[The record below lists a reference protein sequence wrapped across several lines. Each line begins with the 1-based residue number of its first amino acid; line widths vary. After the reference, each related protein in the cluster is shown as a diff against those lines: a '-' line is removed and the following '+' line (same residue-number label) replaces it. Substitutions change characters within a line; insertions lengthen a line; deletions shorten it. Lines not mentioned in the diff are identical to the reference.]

1 MTGANLSAPAP
12 LRRGLTRCFI
22 HERAFIHE
30 WPLSMHGSHMMKI
43 PYWHVDAFS
52 AQPFGGNQAAVMVL
66 DDWLPDDVLVAIAAE
81 NLFAETAFVVRDA
94 TGEADWELRWC
105 TPTYEIAL
113 CGHAT
118 LASGHV
124 LLTRD
129 AAGQAKDRIT
139 FRTRQSGIL
148 EVVRTGDA
156 YELALP
162 AIATVTVGID
172 SQAEAIRLLGAEPRD
187 VARSLLGYNI
197 YLYADEAAVRAL
209 TPDIRGLERLGKDQ
223 FIVTAPGDHTDIV
236 SRVFVPGG
244 GVDED
249 SVTGSAHA
257 ALTPY
262 WSNRLGRDHF
272 TAHQASVRGGDLTC
286 RREGD
291 RAWLGGPCVTV
302 VEGSFYL

>member
-1 MTGANLSAPAP
+1 MPRT
-12 LRRGLTRCFI
+12 
-22 HERAFIHE
+22 
-30 WPLSMHGSHMMKI
+30 I

-52 AQPFGGNQAAVMVL
+52 AAPFGGNQAAVMVL
-66 DDWLPDDVLVAIAAE
+66 EQWLPDDVLVAIAAE
-81 NLFAETAFVVRDA
+81 NLFAETAFVVCDA

-124 LLTRD
+124 LLGR
-129 AAGQAKDRIT
+129 ANGFGGGDRVT

-148 EVVRTGDA
+148 EVVRTGDT

-162 AIATVTVGID
+162 AIATAPDTATH
-172 SQAEAIRLLGAEPRD
+172 QAEAIRLLGAEPHEIH
-187 VARSLLGYNI
+187 RSELGYNI
-197 YLYADEAAVRAL
+197 YLYPDERSVRDL
-209 TPDIRGLERLGKDQ
+209 DPDVRGLERLGKDQ
-223 FIVTAPGDHTDIV
+223 FIATAPGARTDIV

-257 ALTPY
+257 VLTPF
-262 WSNRLGRDHF
+262 WAKRLGRSSF
-272 TAHQASVRGGDLTC
+272 TAHQASTRGGDLTL
-286 RREGD
+286 RLVGD
-291 RAWLGGPCVTV
+291 KAWLGGPCVTV

>member
-1 MTGANLSAPAP
+1 MPQ
-12 LRRGLTRCFI
+12 
-22 HERAFIHE
+22 
-30 WPLSMHGSHMMKI
+30 KI

-66 DDWLPDDVLVAIAAE
+66 DEWLADDVLVAIGAE

-94 TGEADWELRWC
+94 TGAADWELRWC

-118 LASGHV
+118 LASGHI

-129 AAGQAKDRIT
+129 AKGQALERVT
-139 FRTRQSGIL
+139 FRTRKSGVL
-148 EVVRTGDA
+148 EVVRLGEG

-162 AIATVTVGID
+162 AIATVRDTAD
-172 SQAEAIRLLGAEPRD
+172 NQAEAIRLLGADPLD
-187 VARSLLGYNI
+187 IARSELGYNI
-197 YLYADEAAVRAL
+197 YLYENEAVVRGL
-209 TPDIRGLERLGKDQ
+209 SPDIRGLERLGTDQ
-223 FIVTAPGDHTDIV
+223 FIVTAPGARTDIV

-257 ALTPY
+257 VLTPY
-262 WSNRLGRDHF
+262 WAKRLGRDSF
-272 TAHQASVRGGDLTC
+272 TAHQASQRGGDLTL
-286 RREGD
+286 RLDGD
-291 RAWLGGPCVTV
+291 KAWLGGPCITV
-302 VEGSFYL
+302 VEGAFYL